1 VAGNRPFERR
11 PDLAGRLEPDRS
23 RPPDVDLASAQGY
36 DGTDTITSKARQ
48 GDIVENKLANPAPL
62 GLIGFASTT
71 WLLSMVNAGF
81 FGGSSLSLVLS
92 MALAFGGGAQVLAG
106 ILSFIRGNTFATVAF
121 VGYGSFWLSFVA
133 YAHEFG
139 GGAPP
144 AFVGWYLLVW
154 GVFTFYMW
162 IASFRHTTVLQL
174 VFLTLWITF
183 FLLAAGELRG
193 SAALHMAGGYLGLV
207 CAALAGYLSAAEVI
221 NGDYGRTVL
230 PIGLKA

>member
-1 VAGNRPFERR
+1 MAGNRPFERR

>member
-1 VAGNRPFERR
+1 MPSIGQVRERR
-11 PDLAGRLEPDRS
+11 RLLLPVGRVQIDA
-23 RPPDVDLASAQGY
+23 DGVGDY
-36 DGTDTITSKARQ
+36 DDTDTITSTRSTGA
-48 GDIVENKLANPAPL
+48 IVETKLANPAPL

-71 WLLSMVNAGF
+71 WLLSMVNAGL
-81 FGGSSLSLVLS
+81 FGSNSLPIVLS

-144 AFVGWYLLVW
+144 AFIGWYLLVW

-193 SAALHMAGGYLGLV
+193 SAALHVAGGYLGLI
-207 CAALAGYLSAAEVI
+207 CAALAAYLSAAEVI

-230 PIGLKA
+230 PIGLKM

>member
-1 VAGNRPFERR
+1 MRASQ
-11 PDLAGRLEPDRS
+11 A
-23 RPPDVDLASAQGY
+23 PDVDASWARDY
-36 DGTDTITSKARQ
+36 DGTGTITATARP
-48 GDIVENKLANPAPL
+48 GDIVETRLANPAPL
-62 GLIGFASTT
+62 GLIGFAGTT
-71 WLLSMVNAGF
+71 WLLSMMNAGLL
-81 FGGSSLSLVLS
+81 GASGLPVVLA

-106 ILSFIRGNTFATVAF
+106 ILSFLRGNTFATVAF

-133 YAHEFG
+133 YAHAFG

-193 SAALHMAGGYLGLV
+193 SAALHTAGGYLGLV
-207 CAALAGYLSAAEVI
+207 CAALAAYLSAAEVI

-230 PIGLKA
+230 PIGQKA

>member
-1 VAGNRPFERR
+1 
-11 PDLAGRLEPDRS
+11 
-23 RPPDVDLASAQGY
+23 VD
-36 DGTDTITSKARQ
+36 
-48 GDIVENKLANPAPL
+48 NKLANPAPL
-62 GLIGFASTT
+62 GLIGFAATT
-71 WLLSMVNAGF
+71 WLLSMVNAGL
-81 FGGSSLSLVLS
+81 FGGSSLPIVLS
-92 MALAFGGGAQVLAG
+92 MALAFGGAAQVLAG
-106 ILSFIRGNTFATVAF
+106 ILSFFRGNTFATVAF
-121 VGYGSFWLSFVA
+121 ISYGSFWLSFVA
-133 YAHEFG
+133 YVHEFG

-193 SAALHMAGGYLGLV
+193 STGLQTAGGYAGLV
-207 CAALAGYLSAAEVI
+207 CAALAAYLSAAEVI
-221 NGDYGRTVL
+221 NADYGRTVL